1 MATLQYLLSKTLKPL
16 RTQKAYREAM
26 LIHDWENIVGGEFAR
41 CFMPI
46 GIQTNSSS
54 KVLLLQAGSSG
65 MATARYVE
73 PMLLELV
80 NRFFGSPYIASIKV
94 SQGSVKRVTKVRS
107 PIAEISPKN
116 LEEALQSIGKHL
128 GITQE
133 NA

>member
-16 RTQKAYREAM
+16 RTHRAYREAM
-26 LIHDWENIVGGEFAR
+26 LVQDWENIVGGEFAKS
-41 CFMPI
+41 FMPI
-46 GIQTNSSS
+46 GIQTNSSV
-54 KVLLLQAGSSG
+54 KILLLQTGSSG

-73 PMLLELV
+73 PMLLERV

-94 SQGSVKRVTKVRS
+94 SQGRVKRVTKICSSFADV
-107 PIAEISPKN
+107 SPKN
-116 LEEALQSIGKHL
+116 LEEALESIGKHL